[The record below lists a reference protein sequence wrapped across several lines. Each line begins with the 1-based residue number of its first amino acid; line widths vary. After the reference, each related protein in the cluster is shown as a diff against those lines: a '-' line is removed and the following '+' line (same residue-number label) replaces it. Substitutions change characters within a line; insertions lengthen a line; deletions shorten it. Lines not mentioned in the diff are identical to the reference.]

1 MRQKPTRRGN
11 WQPFRSLR
19 ARLVLILAVTLLPA
33 GVLACVQALSNFQRL
48 SALAE
53 DSVLQA
59 AVLSAREE
67 ESFIVG
73 ARRLLKTLS
82 VLPDVID
89 LQSQRC
95 GEILRSVLMISELYR
110 SLVLT
115 NRSGD
120 VVCSSAPLTRPL
132 NIANERWYREVVAR
146 QDFTVTGRT
155 RGLMSEADVTAIG
168 LPIFDRQGTLNAAL
182 FLTLE
187 ARWLQDLLV
196 QPSTPVVAHVA
207 MIDGNGNVIAAASS
221 SAKDRSWLP
230 PPARLRESLAAE
242 PQALRLTGSDGGHR
256 IYALAPL
263 LRDEIYLVLGSVD
276 GLAVTAWNWRFLSAV
291 GAPILMWLIALVVAW
306 VAIDRLVLRP
316 TLALQRVAAAFAA
329 GRHNVRVPDDD
340 DSPEEIRELGRTVNM
355 MADNLVTREGELE
368 QAVDDQRG
376 LLKELHHRVKN
387 NLQVIASLLNLQVRN
402 ATHERE
408 RRALNATQDRVYA
421 LAKIH
426 EQLYRGHKIQW
437 VPLDQL
443 LPDIAGHLQQSRPQL
458 RAALSV
464 HYDIDSL
471 EANTRRVVPIALLVT
486 EAVSS
491 ALDQEVA
498 DDGPRNLWISLKRSG
513 ETGATLTVRND
524 SRPGAPGSRRNG
536 LSFSLMKGFV
546 RQLGGRSH
554 LHTDEGYRLTVHI
567 PDLY

>member
-1 MRQKPTRRGN
+1 MPRKSATRGG

-33 GVLACVQALSNFQRL
+33 GILACVQALSNFQRL
-48 SALAE
+48 STLAA

-89 LQSQRC
+89 LHSERC
-95 GEILRSVLMISELYR
+95 GEVLRSVLMISELYR

-115 NRSGD
+115 NRNGD
-120 VVCSSAPLTRPL
+120 IVCSSAPLTQPH
-132 NIANERWYREVVAR
+132 NIANERWYREIVAR
-146 QDFTVTGRT
+146 PDFTMTGRI
-155 RGLMSEADVTAIG
+155 RGLMSEADVTTIG
-168 LPIFDRQGTLNAAL
+168 LPIFDRQGGLNAAL

-187 ARWLQDLLV
+187 AQWLRDLLV
-196 QPSTPVVAHVA
+196 QPNTPVVAHVA
-207 MIDGNGNVIAAASS
+207 MIDGSGNTIAAASS
-221 SAKDRSWLP
+221 TATDLSWLP
-230 PPARLRESLAAE
+230 PPDRILAAFEAE
-242 PQALRLTGSDGGHR
+242 PNTVRLTGSDGGHR

-276 GLAVTAWNWRFLSAV
+276 DLAMTAWNWRFLSAV

-316 TLALQRVAAAFAA
+316 TLTLQRVAAAFAA

-340 DSPEEIRELGRTVNM
+340 NSPEEIRQLGRAVNM
-355 MADNLVTREGELE
+355 MADNLVAREGELE

-408 RRALNATQDRVYA
+408 RRALSTTQDRVYA

-426 EQLYRGHKIQW
+426 EQLYRGHKNSMGAARPAVTRYRRPPAAVAPAAQGGLECALRHRSPGRRHPPRRADR
-437 VPLDQL
+437 VAGDGGGVERARSGGDRRRPAQPLDLAQ
-443 LPDIAGHLQQSRPQL
+443 
-458 RAALSV
+458 
-464 HYDIDSL
+464 
-471 EANTRRVVPIALLVT
+471 TRRRDRRHAHR
-486 EAVSS
+486 
-491 ALDQEVA
+491 Q
-498 DDGPRNLWISLKRSG
+498 KRFG
-513 ETGATLTVRND
+513 TGC
-524 SRPGAPGSRRNG
+524 SR
-536 LSFSLMKGFV
+536 
-546 RQLGGRSH
+546 
-554 LHTDEGYRLTVHI
+554 T
-567 PDLY
+567 